1 MYDEFTDWLK
11 NILGNRYQ
19 YRHGQWEETEG
30 FFTQSVCVIQAMGGV
45 AIDVDDRRP
54 RFRVF
59 LLGPRNDRSAA
70 QSLKIDIYAIA
81 QATIEVDPP
90 CGAASIR
97 AIAEPTGAG
106 YTTENRAYWL
116 IDLQI
121 TY

>member
-11 NILGNRYQ
+11 TVLGDGYQ
-19 YRHGQWEETEG
+19 YRHGQWEETESL
-30 FFTQSVCVIQAMGGV
+30 FAQSVCVIQAVGGA

-59 LLGPRNDRSAA
+59 LLGPRNERGAA
-70 QSLKIDIYAIA
+70 QSLKSDIYAVA
-81 QATIEVDPP
+81 QATIEMEPP

-97 AIAEPTGAG
+97 AITEPTGAG

-116 IDLQI
+116 LDLQI

>member
-1 MYDEFTDWLK
+1 MYDQFTEWLK
-11 NILGNRYQ
+11 AILGGHYQ
-19 YRHGQWEETEG
+19 YRHGQWEETESL
-30 FFTQSVCVIQAMGGV
+30 FTQSICVIQARGGA

-59 LLGPRNDRSAA
+59 LLGPRNERGAA
-70 QSLKIDIYAIA
+70 QNLKNDIYAIA
-81 QATIEVDPP
+81 QATIDMDPP

-97 AIAEPTGAG
+97 AIAEPAGAG

-116 IDLQI
+116 LDLQI